1 MKRICYILAFVAVI
15 IFMSV
20 NVLISQESDRQ
31 SSDLTMENISSDYIS
46 SSVEFYYTSPN
57 SVQIGVR
64 NFCPNSCF
72 YYRYHYAG
80 YETVYTQYAIC
91 GETDQNGNGGATI
104 TPLWDYSQEYGY
116 IEVVADAWVD
126 YNERPQSDAVL
137 QCRNGNTYFL
147 YGTAQIRLSS
157 PRNAVEEIVQ
167 PSLEQNAPNPAQGT
181 TTVEFYIPET
191 VGTAIL
197 QLFNNTQLIETW
209 NISQRGEGE
218 QLINTSELAPGIYYY
233 SLIVDGVSA
242 GTKRMVVQ

>member
-15 IFMSV
+15 VFMSV
-20 NVLISQESDRQ
+20 NVLISQEPDQQ
-31 SSDLTMENISSDYIS
+31 SSDLTMENINSDYIS
-46 SSVEFYYTSPN
+46 SSVEFYYTSPS

-72 YYRYHYAG
+72 YYRYHYGG
-80 YETVYTQYAIC
+80 YETTYTPFVC
-91 GETDQNGNGGATI
+91 CETDQNGNGDITI
-104 TPLWDYSQEYGY
+104 TPSWDYSRGEG
-116 IEVVADAWVD
+116 IVEVLADTWVD
-126 YNERPQSDAVL
+126 VYGDTKVSSLLECKD
-137 QCRNGNTYFL
+137 GNTYRL
-147 YGTAQIRLSS
+147 LGTVQIWLTS
-157 PRNAVEEIVQ
+157 PQNAVEESVR